1 MPTGTWR
8 GILISICVAA
18 AALAVVAGFAAGRVF
33 AAGGDPGLGAAVQG
47 GAVIV
52 AALAFWH
59 GISLV
64 NRHFRELE
72 RLRGA
77 VVTLAGDPNAVL
89 PRYEPGEGG
98 AEVERLHG
106 ALADV
111 AARRAEERAAPDD
124 RLTAVLAS
132 IEEAMLVITDQ
143 GQVSLVNHYAKALLG
158 AERVRCGTS
167 VFAALER
174 EGVIAAMAE
183 AQAAGRP
190 CDAVLRDV
198 EGRALPAKVA
208 SLEAHSGAV
217 LSFAH
222 DLAEYHPELEHA
234 LELHDRPP
242 AAGAFTEATPL
253 AELAV
258 VVMDTETT
266 GLDPTRDRVL
276 SIGAVRLHGGRMY
289 RSAAFDRL
297 VHPGVAIPPRST
309 AIHGITDEMVVDARG
324 FAEVYAQLAPLIDGT
339 ILVGHNIPFD
349 LAMLRRECRLA
360 GMEWAEP
367 PFLDTLRLAAAL
379 DGDLPD
385 LNLEGLAR
393 HFGVDIHGRHTALGD
408 SLVTAEIY
416 LRMLPRLHDAGV
428 RSLGEALEFSARA
441 RHIVARQKAA
451 GW

>member
-1 MPTGTWR
+1 MTSGTWR
-8 GILISICVAA
+8 AVLISICVAA
-18 AALAVVAGFAAGRVF
+18 AALAVVAGFAAGRIF
-33 AAGGDPGLGAAVQG
+33 APGGGLDLGAAVLG
-47 GAVIV
+47 AAVIV
-52 AALAFWH
+52 AVIALWH

-64 NRHFRELE
+64 NGHFRELE

-77 VVTLAGDPNAVL
+77 AVTLAGDPNAVL
-89 PRYEPGEGG
+89 PRRRPDEGS

-106 ALADV
+106 ALADLV
-111 AARRAEERAAPDD
+111 ARQAEERAAPDD

-132 IEEAMLVITDQ
+132 IEEAMVVITDQ
-143 GQVSLVNHYAKALLG
+143 GQVSLVNHYAKVLLG

-174 EGVIAAMAE
+174 EGVIAAMVE

-208 SLEAHSGAV
+208 SLEAHGGAV

-222 DLAEYHPELEHA
+222 DLAEYRPELEHA
-234 LELHDRPP
+234 LELHDRPS
-242 AAGAFTEATPL
+242 AAGVVTEATPL
-253 AELAV
+253 TELPL

-266 GLDPTRDRVL
+266 GLDPACDRVV
-276 SIGAVRLHGGRMY
+276 SIGAVRLHGSRMF
-289 RSAAFDRL
+289 RGAAFDRL
-297 VHPGVAIPPRST
+297 VHPGVPIPPRST
-309 AIHGITDEMVVDARG
+309 AVHGITDEMVVDARG
-324 FAEVYAQLAPLIDGT
+324 FAEVYAQLTPLIDGT

-385 LNLEGLAR
+385 LNLESLAG

-428 RSLGEALEFSARA
+428 RSFGEALAFSARA
-441 RHIVARQKAA
+441 RHVVARQKAA